1 MSEENTEK
9 NQSNED
15 LNAKEQVLPP
25 LIINSQYLKD
35 FSFESPNAP
44 SIFVEMKHAPEIKVN
59 LDVKAA
65 RINPENNIFQI
76 SLFVNAEANYE
87 GKTAFICETEY
98 TAIATIN
105 VKPEQVEPILLVE
118 IPRHL
123 FPFSRNIIADAT
135 REGGFAPLMLQP
147 VDFLSL
153 YVARKNKEAK
163 AQAEQKEEN
172 KKEEKN

>member
-1 MSEENTEK
+1 MTKKDTK
-9 NQSNED
+9 NKKD
-15 LNAKEQVLPP
+15 MPADTAKEEITSP
-25 LIINSQYLKD
+25 LVINSQYLKD

-44 SIFVEMKHAPEIKVN
+44 AIFLEMKHAPEIKIN

-65 RINPENNIFQI
+65 KINEENNIFEV
-76 SLFVNAEANYE
+76 SLFINAEAKYE
-87 GKTAFICETEY
+87 EKTVFICETEY

-105 VKPEQVEPILLVE
+105 VPAEHLEPLLLVE
-118 IPRHL
+118 IPRYL

-153 YVARKNKEAK
+153 YVARKKQDA
-163 AQAEQKEEN
+163 AAIAE
-172 KKEEKN
+172 KKN

>member
-1 MSEENTEK
+1 MANENEEIKEANEENI
-9 NQSNED
+9 SS
-15 LNAKEQVLPP
+15 P
-25 LIINSQYLKD
+25 LVINSQYLKD

-44 SIFVEMKHAPEIKVN
+44 GIFLEMKHAPEIKVN
-59 LDVKAA
+59 LDVKAGK
-65 RINPENNIFQI
+65 INEENNIFEI
-76 SLFVNAEANYE
+76 SLLVSTEAKYE
-87 GKTAFICETEY
+87 DKTAFICETEY

-105 VKPEQVEPILLVE
+105 VKPELLEPILLVE

-153 YVARKNKEAK
+153 YVSRKKQEAE
-163 AQAEQKEEN
+163 A
-172 KKEEKN
+172 EKNAESKEKN

>member
-1 MSEENTEK
+1 MTKENKEEKKK
-9 NQSNED
+9 NIPDET
-15 LNAKEQVLPP
+15 AGKENPVSP

-44 SIFVEMKHAPEIKVN
+44 AIFLEMKHAPDIKVN

-65 RINPENNIFQI
+65 KINNDNNIFEI
-76 SLFVNAEANYE
+76 SLLINTEAKYE
-87 GKTAFICETEY
+87 EKTAFICETEY

-105 VKPEQVEPILLVE
+105 VPEEQLEPVLLVE
-118 IPRHL
+118 IPRYL
-123 FPFSRNIIADAT
+123 FPYSRNIIANAT

-153 YVARKNKEAK
+153 YVARKQQEAAEK
-163 AQAEQKEEN
+163 A
-172 KKEEKN
+172 KKTEKK